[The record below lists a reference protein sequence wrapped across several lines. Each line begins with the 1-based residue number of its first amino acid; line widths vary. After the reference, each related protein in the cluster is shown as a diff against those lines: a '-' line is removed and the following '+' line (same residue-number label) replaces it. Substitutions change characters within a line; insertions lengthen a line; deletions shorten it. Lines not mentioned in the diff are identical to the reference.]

1 MEGDQ
6 CRTSIE
12 MKEKSA
18 LEKPN
23 LDAEMKREDNEAN
36 CARNKTEISD
46 LNGKMVKLSLKNR
59 SLCSMR

>member
-1 MEGDQ
+1 
-6 CRTSIE
+6 

-36 CARNKTEISD
+36 CARNKTEIPD